1 MNRSVNKGVDEWWKS
16 EYIQGLTIC
25 FAFKMNDIRA
35 DLLNLEQYTFCAICV
50 FLHKNHNMRPALN
63 LTILILLFS
72 QITFGLFA
80 QSEARIDSLAKEI
93 QRVEMK
99 MEKFRSQ
106 HQTGVLMSLV
116 GSAIAI
122 VPTAAVGEL
131 VPAAIIIGSVFS
143 LVGIVYSITSYRH
156 LRFESKSPPEVKTES
171 SNPSDVKKEK
181 PKSWWTPRGNV
192 Y

>member
-1 MNRSVNKGVDEWWKS
+1 MQS
-16 EYIQGLTIC
+16 
-25 FAFKMNDIRA
+25 
-35 DLLNLEQYTFCAICV
+35 
-50 FLHKNHNMRPALN
+50 ALN
-63 LTILILLFS
+63 LTILTLLFN
-72 QITFGLFA
+72 QITFALFA
-80 QSEARIDSLAKEI
+80 QNEVSIDSLAKEI

-156 LRFESKSPPEVKTES
+156 LRFESKGPPEVKTES